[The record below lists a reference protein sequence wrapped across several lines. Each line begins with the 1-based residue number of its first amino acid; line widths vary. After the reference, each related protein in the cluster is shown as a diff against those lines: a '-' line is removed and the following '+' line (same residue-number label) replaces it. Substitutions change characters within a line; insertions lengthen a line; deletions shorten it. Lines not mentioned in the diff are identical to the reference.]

1 MSSILKSAYC
11 ESVREIGVDEAG
23 RGPMLGRVYA
33 GAVIL
38 PKEMTRFNHALMK
51 DSKKF
56 TSEKKIKEAA
66 EYIKTHSLA
75 WAVAYAD
82 EREIERINIRNATH
96 QAMHKAIKETLTNL
110 AAQAGTQA
118 QAIAAQA
125 PAGTQA
131 QAQAGTSAAG
141 TLLLIDG
148 NDFTP
153 LILAGQT
160 ISHICIEGGDNTFS
174 AIAAASI
181 LAKVARDEYITELCA
196 IHPTLDEHYGLLKNK
211 GYGTKKHMDGIKAH
225 GISPFHRKSFGICRN
240 YN

>member
-1 MSSILKSAYC
+1 MSSILKPAYC
-11 ESVREIGVDEAG
+11 ESEDDIREIGVDEAG

-96 QAMHKAIKETLTNL
+96 QAMHKAIKETL
-110 AAQAGTQA
+110 AQAQAGTQA
-118 QAIAAQA
+118 IAGTQA
-125 PAGTQA
+125 PAGT
-131 QAQAGTSAAG
+131 GTSAAG

>member
-1 MSSILKSAYC
+1 MSNLLKPAYC
-11 ESVREIGVDEAG
+11 ESEDDIREIGVDEAG

-66 EYIKTHSLA
+66 EYIKTHSIA
-75 WAVAYAD
+75 WSVAYAD
-82 EREIERINIRNATH
+82 EREIERLNIRNATH
-96 QAMHKAIKETLTNL
+96 QAMHSAIKETLANL

-118 QAIAAQA
+118 Q
-125 PAGTQA
+125 
-131 QAQAGTSAAG
+131 AG

-196 IHPTLDEHYGLLKNK
+196 IHPTLDERYGLLKNK

>member
-1 MSSILKSAYC
+1 MSSILKPAYC
-11 ESVREIGVDEAG
+11 ESEDDIREIGVDEAG

-66 EYIKTHSLA
+66 EYIKTHSIA

-110 AAQAGTQA
+110 AGQAQAAAGTQTA
-118 QAIAAQA
+118 D
-125 PAGTQA
+125 
-131 QAQAGTSAAG
+131 

-153 LILAGQT
+153 LVLAEHT

-196 IHPTLDEHYGLLKNK
+196 IHPTLDEYYGLLKNK